1 MCIYGVGVENPEHV
15 PWWRR
20 QPTRLVP
27 GAVVGFL
34 VIVALDL
41 VIQKYP
47 VRRAVTDGATF
58 FVLFNIYLVA
68 WWALRRFRRA
78 RQQ

>member
-1 MCIYGVGVENPEHV
+1 
-15 PWWRR
+15 
-20 QPTRLVP
+20 VP

-68 WWALRRFRRA
+68 RWALRRFRRA